1 MQPGYRSKTDIV
13 ESTILEWIESGLLP
27 TGAILEQ
34 RVVAQQLGVS
44 PTPVRE
50 AFRRL
55 ETAGV
60 IITQSHASARVAEP
74 IDANDPV
81 TIRIRESLESIG
93 MELAAANATPEAI
106 AGLRDLAAR
115 YDAATGDE
123 ARTIHRELHFGMFE
137 MSHSTILMN
146 HIRMLWNSIE
156 RKITPRRG
164 KAESAAQHHAMLD
177 ALASG
182 DGDLAYKLLHR
193 HLTVSE
199 EIS

>member
-13 ESTILEWIESGLLP
+13 EATILEWIEAGDLP
-27 TGAILEQ
+27 TGAVLEQ
-34 RVVAQQLGVS
+34 REIAEQLGVS

-81 TIRIRESLESIG
+81 TLRIRACLESIA
-93 MELAAANATPEAI
+93 MELAARNATPQAI
-106 AGLRDLAAR
+106 ARLRDLASR
-115 YDAATGDE
+115 FDDATGDE
-123 ARTIHRELHFGMFE
+123 AKVIHREFHFGIFE
-137 MSHSTILMN
+137 LSRSTILMN

-156 RKITPRRG
+156 RKIRPRRP

-177 ALASG
+177 ALESG

-193 HLTVSE
+193 HLTVAE
-199 EIS
+199 ETS